1 MKVKKYIILLL
12 CTVILTTGCST
23 QNKVNNEDKN
33 QNQTQQSNYNKDYKL
48 TYTNLIDDKTKE
60 EIVIKLK
67 DSGVKE
73 DSINYFI
80 EKVNSYNKIM
90 KEMKGLQSGYITTE
104 LPEASFDDVYSSQK
118 WEKEGY
124 LYQDFNCRLTAFEM
138 MKDFI
143 NSGSQYTG
151 DSSNLFMDLD
161 SIDNYPLSK
170 FNKEDK
176 DKFINLFAAIK
187 AEDTKD
193 YQVHVDTIKKELE
206 KRNISF
212 NTNGKISMINGY
224 LHDYDTKELFVG
236 HSGVLIEDKE
246 GLTFVEKY
254 SFLTPY
260 IVSKFNTRKELYSY
274 LMNRLDV
281 DTTGNGSKPII
292 MENDNVMLF

>member
-1 MKVKKYIILLL
+1 MKVKKYIAILL

-23 QNKVNNEDKN
+23 PNKVNNEEEN
-33 QNQTQQSNYNKDYKL
+33 QNQTQQSDYSKDYKL
-48 TYTNLIDDKTKE
+48 TYTNLVDNETKE
-60 EIVIKLK
+60 EIIKKLK
-67 DSGVKE
+67 DAGVRD

-124 LYQDFNCRLTAFEM
+124 LYQDFNCRLTAFEI

-143 NSGSQYTG
+143 NSNSQYTG

-161 SIDNYPLSK
+161 SFDNYPLSK
-170 FNKEDK
+170 FNKD
-176 DKFINLFAAIK
+176 DRNKFINLFASIK

-206 KRNISF
+206 KRNITF
-212 NTNGKISMINGY
+212 KNNGKVSMINGY

-236 HSGVLIEDKE
+236 HAGVLIEDNE

-260 IVSKFNTRKELYSY
+260 IVSKFNNRKELYSY

-292 MENDNVMLF
+292 MENDNVMQF